1 MGILNKLCV
10 SVIQR
15 LLSRNYFI
23 LSVLLFAGVKRGG
36 QANEW
41 WFGTPL
47 LPLSLSRSCP
57 KDSGGQGRRF
67 TVDTDQSE
75 ASFLVGFVGER
86 VCFLPF
92 SRILKVEIDVMGL
105 TFQKKKIV
113 RWERRLDPWPMT
125 WHLRWLKKFLLM
137 ASAIKNLCCIVL
149 GTTDAQQIMWFSQP
163 YGTHTGFWFSLQTRF
178 VIGFL
183 RRLGLTH
190 FPI

>member
-1 MGILNKLCV
+1 MGILNKLRV

-23 LSVLLFAGVKRGG
+23 LSVLLFAEVKRGC

-47 LPLSLSRSCP
+47 LPLSLSCSCP
-57 KDSGGQGRRF
+57 KDSGGQGKRF

-75 ASFLVGFVGER
+75 ASFLVACVGER

-92 SRILKVEIDVMGL
+92 SWILKVEIGFMGL

-113 RWERRLDPWPMT
+113 RWERRPDPWPMT
-125 WHLRWLKKFLLM
+125 WHLKWFKKFLLM
-137 ASAIKNLCCIVL
+137 TLAIKNLCCIVL
-149 GTTDAQQIMWFSQP
+149 GTKDAQQICDSVSLTEPVQ
-163 YGTHTGFWFSLQTRF
+163 GFDSL
-178 VIGFL
+178 L
-183 RRLGLTH
+183 RHGL
-190 FPI
+190 